1 MNLILHIIYA
11 AIIAGIAFV
20 FQELT
25 VNETIKFGIVSA
37 IALIFTELVFFP
49 VINFRE
55 IKIENKIEKKY
66 V

>member
-1 MNLILHIIYA
+1 MNLILTIVYA
-11 AIIAGIAFV
+11 AIIAALGNV
-20 FQELT
+20 FLGLT
-25 VNETIKFGIVSA
+25 VDQTIKFGVLSA
-37 IALIFTELVFFP
+37 TALIFTELVLFP

>member
-1 MNLILHIIYA
+1 MNLILNIIYA

-20 FQELT
+20 LQELT